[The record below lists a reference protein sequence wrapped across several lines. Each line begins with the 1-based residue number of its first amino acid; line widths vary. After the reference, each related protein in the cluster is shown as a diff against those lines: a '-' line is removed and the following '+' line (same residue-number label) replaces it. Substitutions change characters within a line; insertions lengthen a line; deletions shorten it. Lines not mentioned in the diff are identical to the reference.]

1 MIAEREN
8 LVGHCPT
15 HGWNLDDGKDGEGD
29 DGASSDQVTKH
40 LMMSTSTKLPPKTTK
55 LPQKRPKIATQNN
68 NVATKNDNITT
79 KNDNITTEHNM
90 K

>member
-1 MIAEREN
+1 MIYLVIAEREN

-29 DGASSDQVTKH
+29 HGTAGDQVTKH
-40 LMMSTSTKLPPKTTK
+40 LMTSTSTKLPPKTTK
-55 LPQKRPKIATQNN
+55 LPPKTKNDTKSNKIATKNN
-68 NVATKNDNITT
+68 NIATKN
-79 KNDNITTEHNM
+79 KM